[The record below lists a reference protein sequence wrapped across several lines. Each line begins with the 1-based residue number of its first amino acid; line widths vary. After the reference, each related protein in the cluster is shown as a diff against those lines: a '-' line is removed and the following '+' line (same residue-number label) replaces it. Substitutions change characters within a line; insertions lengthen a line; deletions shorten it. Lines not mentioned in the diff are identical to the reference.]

1 MAEAEQRLPGYERR
15 LGEAFELQ
23 DELDAKR
30 AELGALEA
38 DLAANDR
45 AAANDYDAPEVAAA

>member
-1 MAEAEQRLPGYERR
+1 MEAEQRLPGYERR

-30 AELGALEA
+30 AELDALEA
-38 DLAANDR
+38 DLATNDR
-45 AAANDYDAPEVAAA
+45 AAANDDDAPEVAAA